1 MDNNFKSIVAQ
12 NIYYLRTQSSM
23 TQFELGEKL
32 NYSDKA
38 ISKWERG
45 DGIPDA
51 FVLKKMSELFGVTV
65 DYILSEHTEQERKL
79 EPRPTKMSNAMLA
92 NVIMFSIGTIALLV
106 FVLLAITTKIYY
118 WQIFI
123 YAVPA
128 ILIVGIVFSVI
139 LKSKLLGIISVSGLC
154 WSILL
159 VIYFALWSFRNDY
172 ATWMILLLGLPIQL
186 IVIFSYKMKISI
198 KLVPKE
204 LDLIPPKQEKQTQV
218 EEK

>member
-12 NIYYLRTQSSM
+12 NIFYLRTQNQM
-23 TQFELGEKL
+23 TQLELGEKL

-45 DGIPDA
+45 DSVPDA
-51 FVLKKMSELFGVTV
+51 YVLKRMSELFGVTV
-65 DYILSEHTEQERKL
+65 DYILTEHNEQERKVD
-79 EPRPTKMSNAMLA
+79 TKPARIAKAMLA
-92 NVIMFSIGTIALLV
+92 NVIMIGIATVALLV
-106 FVLLAITTKIYY
+106 YIILAIFHINY

-128 ILIVGIVFSVI
+128 ILIVGIVFSFI
-139 LKSKLLGIISVSGLC
+139 LNNKVMGILSVSGLV

-159 VIYFALWSFRNDY
+159 VVYFALWSLRHEY
-172 ATWMILLLGLPIQL
+172 ATWMILLLGIPIQL
-186 IVIFSYKMKISI
+186 IVIFSFKMKISI
-198 KLVPKE
+198 KLIPKGP
-204 LDLIPPKQEKQTQV
+204 IKNTQSQENQTQV

>member
-12 NIYYLRTQSSM
+12 NIYYLRTQNHM

-45 DGIPDA
+45 DSIPDA
-51 FVLKKMSELFGVTV
+51 YVLKRMSELFGVTV

-92 NVIMFSIGTIALLV
+92 NVIMIGIATVALLV
-106 FVLLAITTKIYY
+106 FILLAITTKIYH

-128 ILIVGIVFSVI
+128 IIIVGIVFSVI
-139 LKSKLLGIISVSGLC
+139 LKNKIMGIISVSGLC

-186 IVIFSYKMKISI
+186 IVIFSYKMRISI
-198 KLVPKE
+198 KLIPKE
-204 LDLIPPKQEKQTQV
+204 LEKTTQGN
-218 EEK
+218 EK

>member
-12 NIYYLRTQSSM
+12 NIFYLRTQNQL
-23 TQFELGEKL
+23 TQLELGEKL

-45 DGIPDA
+45 DSVPDA
-51 FVLKKMSELFGVTV
+51 YVLKRMSELFGVTV
-65 DYILSEHTEQERKL
+65 DYILTEHNEQERKVD
-79 EPRPTKMSNAMLA
+79 TKPARIAKAMLA
-92 NVIMFSIGTIALLV
+92 NVIMIGIATVALLV
-106 FVLLAITTKIYY
+106 YIILAIFHINY

-128 ILIVGIVFSVI
+128 ILIVGIVFSFI
-139 LKSKLLGIISVSGLC
+139 LNNKVMGILSVSGLV

-159 VIYFALWSFRNDY
+159 VVYFALWSLRHEY
-172 ATWMILLLGLPIQL
+172 ATWMILLLGIPIQL
-186 IVIFSYKMKISI
+186 IVIFSFKMKISI
-198 KLVPKE
+198 KLIPKGP
-204 LDLIPPKQEKQTQV
+204 IKNTQNQENRTQV